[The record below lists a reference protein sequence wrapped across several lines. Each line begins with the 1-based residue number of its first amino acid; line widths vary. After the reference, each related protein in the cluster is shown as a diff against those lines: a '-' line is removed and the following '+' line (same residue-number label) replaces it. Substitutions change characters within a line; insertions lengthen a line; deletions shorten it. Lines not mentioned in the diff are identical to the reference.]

1 MFPTAERVSLCSV
14 SMVGCEKGRGEIYRR
29 VIVETS
35 EKTLETQ
42 YDNCKDSGYTIAQII
57 DLPKVE
63 QVKGKVSQ
71 ETMSQWWPEWD
82 GIGNSHSNFIGLTF
96 SVLQY
101 RYICNENYYD
111 CVMLW
116 ILLCLCHGYRY
127 VLVMDTVYSLVF
139 VMDTVMSW
147 SWILCTVQSLSWILL
162 CLGHGYCL
170 DFSLCHGYCCV
181 LSWILFRVQSL
192 SWILLCLCHRLCYV
206 TDMDLVTVCLS

>member
-1 MFPTAERVSLCSV
+1 M
-14 SMVGCEKGRGEIYRR
+14 
-29 VIVETS
+29 
-35 EKTLETQ
+35 
-42 YDNCKDSGYTIAQII
+42 I

-147 SWILCTVQSLSWILL
+147 SWILCTV
-162 CLGHGYCL
+162 
-170 DFSLCHGYCCV
+170 
-181 LSWILFRVQSL
+181 
-192 SWILLCLCHRLCYV
+192 
-206 TDMDLVTVCLS
+206 